1 MPKRKAGKLKPNYK
15 RKAEYDATTFK
26 ILKTPHVF
34 DSELCEGIPRHE
46 LEETLQFY
54 LKCCAQHRSEPSET
68 DT

>member
-1 MPKRKAGKLKPNYK
+1 MPKRKIDQAKPNFK

-34 DSELCEGIPRHE
+34 DSKLCEGIPRHE

-54 LKCCAQHRSEPSET
+54 LKCCAQHASQNPEK
-68 DT
+68 